1 MSKEL
6 NIAPNELGESAMGIK
21 ETIDQEILEE
31 IIKSIQQI
39 NYGEV
44 VITVHDSNI
53 VQVEKREKKRFKAR
67 KPLNKQI

>member
-1 MSKEL
+1 
-6 NIAPNELGESAMGIK
+6 MGI
-21 ETIDQEILEE
+21 EENIDREILEE

-44 VITVHDSNI
+44 VITVHDSDI

-67 KPLNKQI
+67 KPLHKQS